1 MNITVLISQNSL
13 ITCVQYLSVMSY
25 NKTVE
30 VWDGLYHNLA
40 EMVYSLINSTVITGV
55 VNTNPWLDILITTP
69 SIMH

>member
-1 MNITVLISQNSL
+1 MNITVKMYQHSL
-13 ITCVQYLSVMSY
+13 TICVQYLSVMSY

-30 VWDGLYHNLA
+30 VWDDLYHNLVA
-40 EMVYSLINSTVITGV
+40 ILSSLINSTVITGV